1 MSENNKSK
9 KKKKLSSFEEYAE
22 AIMKILNLIYA
33 VNQLSQYYDL
43 NQISIQYFNQ
53 PFTPISPQKVANYF
67 GVQYSKIPSLVQQTQ
82 YNPVALVAKAY
93 QIAQQIQPDVLN
105 SLASVY
111 GIEPQIVKSLQVYL
125 QLAQVLP
132 KIVSN
137 QSVQVTSNTQYTA
150 SPNVLENY

>member
-1 MSENNKSK
+1 MSENNNSK
-9 KKKKLSSFEEYAE
+9 KNKLSSFEEYAE

-33 VNQLSQYYDL
+33 IDQLSQYYNL

-53 PFTPISPQKVANYF
+53 PFTPISPQKIANYF

-82 YNPVALVAKAY
+82 YNPVALVTKAY
-93 QIAQQIQPDVLN
+93 QIAQQIQPNVLN
-105 SLASVY
+105 SVASMY
-111 GIEPQIVKSLQVYL
+111 GVEPQIVKSLQVYL
-125 QLAQVLP
+125 QIAQVLP
-132 KIVSN
+132 KIVNN

>member
-1 MSENNKSK
+1 MMSENNHR
-9 KKKKLSSFEEYAE
+9 KLPSFEEYAE
-22 AIMKILNLIYA
+22 AITKILNLINA
-33 VNQLSQYYDL
+33 INQLSQYYNL
-43 NQISIQYFNQ
+43 NQISTQYLNEPFN
-53 PFTPISPQKVANYF
+53 PISPQKVANYF

-82 YNPVALVAKAY
+82 YNPVALVTKAT

-105 SLASVY
+105 SISSVY
-111 GIEPQIVKSLQVYL
+111 NLEPELVKSLQVYL

-137 QSVQVTSNTQYTA
+137 QTVQVTNNTQYTA

>member
-9 KKKKLSSFEEYAE
+9 KKKKLPSFEEYAE
-22 AIMKILNLIYA
+22 AITKILNLIYA
-33 VNQLSQYYDL
+33 VNQLSQYYNL

-53 PFTPISPQKVANYF
+53 PFTPISPQKIANYF

-82 YNPVALVAKAY
+82 YNPVALVTKAN
-93 QIAQQIQPDVLN
+93 QIAQQIQPVVLN
-105 SLASVY
+105 SLASMY
-111 GIEPQIVKSLQVYL
+111 GVEPELVKSLQVYL

-132 KIVSN
+132 KLVSS
-137 QSVQVTSNTQYTA
+137 QSVQVTTNTQYTA

>member
-1 MSENNKSK
+1 MAENNKNK
-9 KKKKLSSFEEYAE
+9 KKKKLPSFEIYAE

-43 NQISIQYFNQ
+43 SQISTQYLNEQ
-53 PFTPISPQKVANYF
+53 FTPISPQKIANYF

-82 YNPVALVAKAY
+82 YNPVALVTKAY
-93 QIAQQIQPDVLN
+93 QIAQQIQPNVLN
-105 SLASVY
+105 SIASMY
-111 GIEPQIVKSLQVYL
+111 GVEPEIVKSLQVYL

-132 KIVSN
+132 KLVSS
-137 QSVQVTSNTQYTA
+137 QSVQVVPYQQYTT